1 MSGFGIE
8 PLKLGVK
15 FTPPKLVVLYRDGRS
30 GKTHRRSMPLR
41 RLNKNL
47 KDLDMLVADL
57 VEDPNHHRYLKN
69 IPKHQILR
77 MMNIIQDHMKGIS
90 LENSL
95 GAIAKLERIDPVED
109 LNKIDADAL
118 ARKKMVMDESFER
131 NRKKFG
137 EEGFEYDVEVDFGK
151 DNGLEVETCEWDDD
165 DDDDDGDF

>member
-57 VEDPNHHRYLKN
+57 VEDPNHHRYGNRWSLLPRKIA
-69 IPKHQILR
+69 IPILR
-77 MMNIIQDHMKGIS
+77 YDH
-90 LENSL
+90 
-95 GAIAKLERIDPVED
+95 
-109 LNKIDADAL
+109 
-118 ARKKMVMDESFER
+118 
-131 NRKKFG
+131 
-137 EEGFEYDVEVDFGK
+137 
-151 DNGLEVETCEWDDD
+151 
-165 DDDDDGDF
+165 